1 MTSRGQTRS
10 KATWR
15 TTSRRRAAP
24 TRPQAAADVPPHES
38 SCERAGGREPGAKPS
53 LFAFDP
59 EQKGQNHQRRAILFA
74 YGNAEVAVIA
84 VRQLILRDQT
94 ERFQSFGARSFEVR
108 QFGAFIVLERFRPVQ
123 IIEVISRHWMNLA
136 RLQYRVCSV

>member
-15 TTSRRRAAP
+15 TTSRRRAAS

-59 EQKGQNHQRRAILFA
+59 EQKRQNHQRRAILFA
-74 YGNAEVAVIA
+74 DGNAEVAVIA
-84 VRQLILRDQT
+84 VRQLILRDQA
-94 ERFQSFGARSFEVR
+94 ERFQSFGARSFEIW
-108 QFGAFIVLERFRPVQ
+108 QFGAFIVFERVRPVQ
-123 IIEVISRHWMNLA
+123 IVEVISWHWVDVA
-136 RLQYRVCSV
+136 RV